1 MNSPGKT
8 GEKEAPLEQRHGIA
22 LWTQWT
28 VSPGVQEWPGGAQEM
43 STHRSWHSYSEGSG
57 KHIKE

>member
-28 VSPGVQEWPGGAQEM
+28 VSPGVAWG
-43 STHRSWHSYSEGSG
+43 STGDEHTQ
-57 KHIKE
+57 KLAFLF